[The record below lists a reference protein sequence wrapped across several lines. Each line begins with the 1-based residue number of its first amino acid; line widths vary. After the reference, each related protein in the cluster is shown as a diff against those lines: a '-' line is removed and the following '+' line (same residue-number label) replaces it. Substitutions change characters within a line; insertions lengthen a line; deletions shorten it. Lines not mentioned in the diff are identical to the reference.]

1 MAVTALRHVPQPRP
15 GHDYGVR
22 MTEPS
27 ALLVQSLEKGLAVLE
42 SFRAHASL
50 SLQEIAREN
59 GITMGSAQRVAY
71 TLEQT
76 GYLFKDPRSKRYSVT
91 VKAVGLGY
99 SYLYRQPLFQHAH
112 AVMHQVNQ
120 ECGEIVN
127 LSVPDGE
134 DNMVFVMRVAP
145 ARHIPVYMPAGAR
158 IPCVATASGRALWAQ
173 LPPAEV
179 DRKLR
184 SVARI
189 KHTPRS
195 TTGIAAL
202 RAFIDEARRDQYAY
216 ADEEFYPGDLNVA
229 AVIQDENGDA
239 VGALSV
245 SVPKP
250 RWTLERAREEL
261 GPLVIRAARAVSKD
275 S

>member
-1 MAVTALRHVPQPRP
+1 MI
-15 GHDYGVR
+15 
-22 MTEPS
+22 
-27 ALLVQSLEKGLAVLE
+27 QSLEKGLAVLE

-50 SLQEIAREN
+50 TLQEIAREN

-71 TLEQT
+71 TLEQG
-76 GYLFKDPRSKRYSVT
+76 GYLYKDPRTKRYSVT

-112 AVMHQVNQ
+112 AVLHQVNQ

-127 LSVPDGE
+127 LGVPDDQ

-145 ARHIPVYMPAGAR
+145 ARHIPEYMPVGTR
-158 IPCVATASGRALWAQ
+158 IPCVASASGRALWAL
-173 LPPAEV
+173 LPPAV
-179 DRKLR
+179 LDRKLR
-184 SVARI
+184 GVALI
-189 KHTPRS
+189 KPTPRS
-195 TTGIAAL
+195 TTDIATL

-216 ADEEFYPGDLNVA
+216 ADEEFYAADLNVA
-229 AVIQDENGDA
+229 AVVYDDNGMPM
-239 VGALSV
+239 GALNI

-250 RWTLERAREEL
+250 RWSLERARSEL
-261 GPLVIRAARAVSKD
+261 GPLVIRAARAISKH